1 MHETSWRARG
11 GCAPVLALLVAGC
24 AGPQS
29 ALDGA
34 GREAAAVAGLF
45 WIMLAGA
52 ALIWALVIGTA
63 VYALWFRKRTHDAR
77 VAHWFLL
84 GGGVAFPVAVL
95 TALLV
100 YGLFLMKDLRPAG
113 ADLQLAVTGEQWW
126 WRVRYETAGGETVVS
141 ANEIRLPAG
150 RRAELL
156 LDSPDVI
163 HSFWVPP
170 LGGKMDMI
178 PGRTTRLVLEPERPG
193 RYRGACAEYCGASHA
208 LMAFT
213 VEVME
218 PAAFDDWLAAEA
230 RPAPAPDSDAA
241 RRGAG
246 LFLDVGCGACHAV
259 RGTAAAGSIGPD
271 LTHLAGR
278 PTLAAGTLP
287 MTEDALAR
295 WVADPQAVKPGA
307 LMPPFAALGEA
318 RLADIAA
325 YLASLR

>member
-1 MHETSWRARG
+1 MSA
-11 GCAPVLALLVAGC
+11 APASMIQKSPAT
-24 AGPQS
+24 AS
-29 ALDGA
+29 AS
-34 GREAAAVAGLF
+34 
-45 WIMLAGA
+45 
-52 ALIWALVIGTA
+52 
-63 VYALWFRKRTHDAR
+63 
-77 VAHWFLL
+77 
-84 GGGVAFPVAVL
+84 
-95 TALLV
+95 
-100 YGLFLMKDLRPAG
+100 RPAE
-113 ADLQLAVTGEQWW
+113 AELRLSVTGEQWW
-126 WRVRYETAGGETVVS
+126 WRVRYETPGGEAVTS

-150 RRAELL
+150 RRAELI

-213 VEVME
+213 VEVMA
-218 PAAFDDWLAAEA
+218 PAAFHDWLAAEA
-230 RPAPAPDSDAA
+230 RPAAVPQGEAA
-241 RRGAG
+241 RRGAD
-246 LFLDVGCGACHAV
+246 LFVDVGCGACHAV

-295 WVADPQAVKPGA
+295 WIADPQAVKPGA

-318 RLADIAA
+318 RIADLAA

>member
-1 MHETSWRARG
+1 MPA
-11 GCAPVLALLVAGC
+11 LALLLAGC
-24 AGPQS
+24 GGPQS
-29 ALDGA
+29 ALDVA
-34 GREAAAVAGLF
+34 GREAEAVASLF

-52 ALIWALVIGTA
+52 AVIWTLVIGTA
-63 VYALWFRKRTHDAR
+63 VYALRFRKGSHDPR
-77 VAHWFLL
+77 VARWFLL
-84 GGGVAFPVAVL
+84 GGGVAFPVIVL
-95 TALLV
+95 TGLLV
-100 YGLFLMKDLRPAG
+100 HGLLLMKDLRPAETQ
-113 ADLQLAVTGEQWW
+113 LTLAVTGEQWW
-126 WRVRYETAGGETVVS
+126 WRVRYETPGGQAVSS

-150 RRAELL
+150 RAAELI

-213 VEVME
+213 VEVMA

-230 RPAPAPDSDAA
+230 RPAAAPNGEAA
-241 RRGAG
+241 RRGAD
-246 LFLDVGCGACHAV
+246 LFVDVGCGACHAV
-259 RGTAAAGSIGPD
+259 RGTVAAGTIGPD

-295 WVADPQAVKPGA
+295 WIADPQAVKPGA

-318 RLADIAA
+318 RIADLAA
-325 YLASLR
+325 YLAGLR